1 MIDLVNKAINRKL
14 DSISFTEIVIGT
26 VTSTN
31 PFKIRINDR
40 IEIGL
45 EFIEPSSLGISDD
58 SPLPSL
64 PLTAGDKVQMVRYN
78 RGQRFYVLTG
88 FKELYDTIYPI
99 GSIIECKKNT
109 FNAIGEWDLISE
121 ETIELEDESTITIQ
135 KWLRKE

>member
-45 EFIEPSSLGISDD
+45 AWAWVAS
-58 SPLPSL
+58 
-64 PLTAGDKVQMVRYN
+64 T
-78 RGQRFYVLTG
+78 
-88 FKELYDTIYPI
+88 
-99 GSIIECKKNT
+99 SI
-109 FNAIGEWDLISE
+109 W
-121 ETIELEDESTITIQ
+121 
-135 KWLRKE
+135 

>member
-88 FKELYDTIYPI
+88 FKELYDRETEGLEILAKSNI
-99 GSIIECKKNT
+99 
-109 FNAIGEWDLISE
+109 LIRQL
-121 ETIELEDESTITIQ
+121 IMEDREIQ
-135 KWLRKE
+135 ENLRWQ